1 MANVFGLIVALVGLY
16 LVLRLVWPEEGVDFD
31 RPIDVSDPRVLGT
44 LIGLTGGSIGDA
56 ALARYALK
64 RFEAL
69 HGRKAT
75 LRDAATVAGLL
86 KTSRL

>member
-1 MANVFGLIVALVGLY
+1 VH
-16 LVLRLVWPEEGVDFD
+16 
-31 RPIDVSDPRVLGT
+31 GT
-44 LIGLTGGSIGDA
+44 LIGLSGGSIGDA
-56 ALARYALK
+56 AVARYALE

-86 KTSRL
+86 ESTPR

>member
-1 MANVFGLIVALVGLY
+1 MANVFGLVLALAGLY
-16 LVLRLVWPEEGVDFD
+16 LVLRFVWPKQGVDLD

-44 LIGLTGGSIGDA
+44 LIGLSGGSIGDA
-56 ALARYALK
+56 AVARYALE

-86 KTSRL
+86 KSSRP